1 MSSKTEETPC
11 IHFLIVPLMA
21 QGHSIPMLD
30 LARLLA
36 GAGPLVTYV
45 TTPVN
50 AARIRPIIDSTVFSG
65 LSIRFPELR
74 FPATDVGLPDGCEN
88 IDLVPSFD
96 LYIPF
101 MKALSLF
108 QNSLKDFLRDDAA
121 AGSPPP
127 SCIISDNFLAWTT
140 PLASSLGVPRL
151 AFHGTS
157 CFFLACTLLL
167 QQHRTEIEGAVTEKE
182 SFAIPGLPQA
192 IHVTKSQVSWGSNY
206 SDPEWLI
213 LLEEAQAAER
223 GSAGVVVN
231 SFEELEPWYFETY
244 RNLSGKEVW
253 PFGPVS
259 LHKENVETKA
269 ARGKASAVDKE
280 HVLEW
285 LNGQASGSVLLVSFG
300 SVSSKSFRQIV
311 ELGSGLEA
319 AGWPFIWVVKEAAAD
334 SGWPEVEEWVAEFER
349 KVGERGLV
357 IKGWAPQAMIL
368 SHAAVGGFMTHCG
381 WNSTLEAIAVG
392 VPMATWPHF
401 ADQFLNEKLVVEVLK
416 VGVEIGVEEPTVAF
430 AMEKG
435 SEEVK
440 VGREMVEKAVVRLMD
455 DGEERKERRA
465 RARQLGR
472 LAAAAMAEG
481 GSSSENLNNIISYI
495 SENDKRKKL
504 KNLEIQKI

>member
-1 MSSKTEETPC
+1 MSPKTEDTPS

-21 QGHSIPMLD
+21 QGHLIPMLD

-36 GAGPLVTYV
+36 GAGTLVTYV

-50 AARIRPIIDSTVFSG
+50 AAGIRPIIDSTVSSG
-65 LSIRFPELR
+65 LPIRFPELR

-101 MKALSLF
+101 MKAHSLF
-108 QNSLKDFLRDDAA
+108 QNSLKAFLRDDAA

-127 SCIISDNFLAWTT
+127 SCIISHNLLAWTT

-151 AFHGTS
+151 AFHGNS
-157 CFFLACTLLL
+157 CFFLVSTLLL
-167 QQHRTEIEGAVTEKE
+167 QQHRTEIEGAVAEKE
-182 SFAIPGLPQA
+182 SFAIPGLPRA
-192 IHVTKSQVSWGSNY
+192 IHVTKSQVNWRFL
-206 SDPEWLI
+206 SDPEWLKLI
-213 LLEEAQAAER
+213 EEAQAAER

-244 RNLSGKEVW
+244 RNLTGKKVW
-253 PFGPVS
+253 PIGPLS
-259 LHKENVETKA
+259 LHKEDVETKA

-285 LNGQASGSVLLVSFG
+285 LNGQATGSVLLVSFG
-300 SVSSKSFRQIV
+300 SVSRNSFRQLV

-319 AGWPFIWVVKEAAAD
+319 AGRWPFIWVVKEAAPD

-349 KVGERGLV
+349 RVGERGLV

-368 SHAAVGGFMTHCG
+368 SHSAVGGFMTHCG

-392 VPMATWPHF
+392 VPVATWPHF
-401 ADQFLNEKLVVEVLK
+401 ADQFLNEKLAVEVLK
-416 VGVEIGVEEPTVAF
+416 MGVEVGVEEPTAY
-430 AMEKG
+430 AMEMG
-435 SEEVK
+435 SGEVK

-455 DGEERKERRA
+455 DGEEGKERRA

-481 GSSSENLNNIISYI
+481 GSSSENLNNIICYI
-495 SENDKRKKL
+495 SENDKKR
-504 KNLEIQKI
+504 ET